1 MEGGVGSCRCAGD
14 EFPPAKEYLMT
25 QSAPA
30 VDETRT
36 DWSPA
41 RWLALPVVMGAVAV
55 GVWVAGGVLTNNE
68 TIAMG
73 LTGLW
78 LLLAGALSV
87 LFVWRRRSLAA
98 PVLIGYAIAAV
109 GIGGFL
115 GYTSM
120 VDQVVDEDVVVAGPS
135 ESGGAA
141 EASDPGSN
149 VLIADGAFVADAH
162 PTDGTASVIQT
173 DDGLVVTLTEFRTD
187 PGPDLK
193 VYLVPEGADVEDGVD
208 LGALKGNK
216 GDQQYAVPGS
226 IKDADIAGG
235 SLVIW
240 CRAFTVSFGSAALS
254 S

>member
-1 MEGGVGSCRCAGD
+1 MTQTAPTAGD
-14 EFPPAKEYLMT
+14 VRT
-25 QSAPA
+25 DQSA
-30 VDETRT
+30 
-36 DWSPA
+36 A
-41 RWLALPVVMGAVAV
+41 RWLALPVVMLAVAV
-55 GVWVAGGVLTNNE
+55 GVWVAGGVLTNDE

-78 LLLAGALSV
+78 LLLAGAVSV
-87 LFVWRRRSLAA
+87 LLARRRRSLAA
-98 PVLIGYAIAAV
+98 PVLIGYAIAAL

-120 VDQVVDEDVVVAGPS
+120 VDQVVNEDVVVATDT
-135 ESGGAA
+135 
-141 EASDPGSN
+141 SDPGPN
-149 VLIADGAFVADAH
+149 TLIADGVFVADAH

-173 DDGLVVTLTEFRTD
+173 DDGLVVTLTSFSTD

-193 VYLVPEGADVEDGVD
+193 VYLVPEGADVEEGVN

-226 IKDADIAGG
+226 INARDIGGG

-240 CRAFTVSFGSAALS
+240 CRAFTVSFGSAELTS
-254 S
+254 

>member
-1 MEGGVGSCRCAGD
+1 MTQTAPAAGD
-14 EFPPAKEYLMT
+14 ART
-25 QSAPA
+25 DQSA
-30 VDETRT
+30 
-36 DWSPA
+36 A
-41 RWLALPVVMGAVAV
+41 RWLALPLVILAVAV

-78 LLLAGALSV
+78 LLLAGAVSV
-87 LFVWRRRSLAA
+87 LLARRRRSLAV

-120 VDQVVDEDVVVAGPS
+120 VDQVVNEDVVVATDTS
-135 ESGGAA
+135 DSGL
-141 EASDPGSN
+141 N
-149 VLIADGAFVADAH
+149 TLIADGAFVADAH
-162 PTDGTASVIQT
+162 PTEGTASVIRT
-173 DDGLVVTLTEFRTD
+173 DDGLVATLTDFSTD

-216 GDQQYAVPGS
+216 GDQQYVVPGS
-226 IKDADIAGG
+226 VKAADIAGG